1 MMTSFWALYKRE
13 LSLLF
18 KHGGG
23 IGIGITFF
31 LSLIIIFPFGIGPD
45 LKTLQIVGP
54 AVLWAGPLFSILLGI
69 ERSFTPDFDD
79 GSFDFY
85 QMSGLSL
92 SAVSS
97 VKILSNWTGCALPLI
112 VCCPFFGMM
121 LGMDMG
127 AILGC
132 VISLLIGSPAISCF
146 GIFCGALTAR
156 IKRAGM
162 LTAILAIPFLIP
174 TLIFGI
180 STAVAFNASH
190 LPFFVPSAILLALSL
205 LAGLISVIG
214 SAVILK
220 PSH

>member
-1 MMTSFWALYKRE
+1 MTSFWALYKRE

-45 LKTLQIVGP
+45 LKTLQIVGS

-69 ERSFTPDFDD
+69 ERSFIPDFDD
-79 GSFDFY
+79 GSFDIY

-92 SAVSS
+92 SAISG
-97 VKILSNWTGCALPLI
+97 VKILANWTGCALPLI

-162 LTAILAIPFLIP
+162 LTAILAIPFLVP

-180 STAVAFNASH
+180 STAVAFNTAH
-190 LPFFVPSAILLALSL
+190 LPFLVPCAILLALSL

-214 SAVILK
+214 CAVILK